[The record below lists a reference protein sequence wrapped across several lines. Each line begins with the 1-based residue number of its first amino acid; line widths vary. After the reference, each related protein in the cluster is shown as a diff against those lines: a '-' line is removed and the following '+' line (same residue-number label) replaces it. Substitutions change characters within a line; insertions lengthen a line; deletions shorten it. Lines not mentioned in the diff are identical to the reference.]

1 MAYPTASRWTCKGNV
16 FATGPGGVLVYAPD
30 GTLLGRI
37 LTGVPTANVAFGEDG
52 STLFITANH
61 RVLRLRTKTRGMPLP
76 VVEVIRISQR
86 RGFHAFTPT
95 LDRIDHRCACSWHLV
110 GTAAFAR
117 TRRACWSIPAAPA
130 IATSPFPRRSR
141 RSRRS
146 ATKAGY
152 VVDTS
157 EDPEVFTAENLAR
170 YKALVLV
177 SNSTDPKK
185 PESEWFTGAKRD
197 ALQGFLKAG
206 KGVVGLHAA
215 ADSHYHWGWYGQ
227 MIGGYFERHPK
238 GTPKGTV
245 TVVDAKHPA
254 TAKLPKTLER
264 NDEWYYYKDFD
275 PTVRVLI
282 TIDPKTIG
290 EGEADV
296 NPNPLVW
303 CHDFGG
309 GRVFY
314 SGLGHTNE
322 SWSEPYMVDAA

>member
-1 MAYPTASRWTCKGNV
+1 M
-16 FATGPGGVLVYAPD
+16 LVYS
-30 GTLLGRI
+30 
-37 LTGVPTANVAFGEDG
+37 G
-52 STLFITANH
+52 STGYRH
-61 RVLRLRTKTRGMPLP
+61 
-76 VVEVIRISQR
+76 E
-86 RGFHAFTPT
+86 
-95 LDRIDHRCACSWHLV
+95 
-110 GTAAFAR
+110 
-117 TRRACWSIPAAPA
+117 SIPAAVEALKA
-130 IATSPFPRRSR
+130 IGA
-141 RSRRS
+141 
-146 ATKAGY
+146 KAGY
-152 VVDTS
+152 TVDAS
-157 EDPEVFTAENLAR
+157 EDPEVFTAENLAE
-170 YKALVLV
+170 YKAIVLV

-185 PESEWFTGAKRD
+185 PESEWFTGAQRE

-215 ADSHYHWGWYGQ
+215 ADSHYHWAWYGK

-254 TAKLPKTLER
+254 TAKLPKTHQR

-275 PTVRVLI
+275 PTMRVLV
-282 TIDPKTIG
+282 TIDPATIG

-314 SGLGHTNE
+314 SGLGHTSE
-322 SWSEPYMVDAA
+322 SYSEPYMVKLLDRRPAYAVGK

>member
-1 MAYPTASRWTCKGNV
+1 MFSRRLSIGLLTAALAATLTAPS
-16 FATGPGGVLVYAPD
+16 FAKDKARVLVYS
-30 GTLLGRI
+30 
-37 LTGVPTANVAFGEDG
+37 G
-52 STLFITANH
+52 STGYRH
-61 RVLRLRTKTRGMPLP
+61 
-76 VVEVIRISQR
+76 E
-86 RGFHAFTPT
+86 
-95 LDRIDHRCACSWHLV
+95 
-110 GTAAFAR
+110 
-117 TRRACWSIPAAPA
+117 SIPAAVA
-130 IATSPFPRRSR
+130 SMKTLGE
-141 RSRRS
+141 
-146 ATKAGY
+146 KAGY
-152 VVDTS
+152 VIDTS
-157 EDPEVFTAENLAR
+157 EDPEVFTAENLKK

-185 PESEWFTGAKRD
+185 PESEWFTGTKRD

-206 KGVVGLHAA
+206 KGVIGLHAA
-215 ADSHYHWGWYGQ
+215 SDSHYHWGWYGQ

-245 TVVDAKHPA
+245 TVVDPKHPA

-282 TIDPKTIG
+282 TIDPKSIG

-314 SGLGHTNE
+314 SALGHTNE
-322 SWSEPYMVDAA
+322 SWSEPYMISLMTGALAYAVGK